1 MQSPPELQWEPC
13 LPPRGFNENSAGCGY
28 GASDTEGPPR
38 SCPAWGS
45 PPKASFSFKK
55 THPRPHLEKVFLFP
69 HKSCYTE
76 ASQRSDCGKLTSVG
90 LSPLQ
95 LRGSPCPS
103 SLTSP
108 AGWVLLRLHLPTS
121 LNQPLL
127 PWDQKPGAVGTL
139 KSSCGQRRPGSRV
152 QGALLSG
159 SSTGETRP
167 ISEASPSEPAL
178 LAVPPP
184 ALHPTPGGTQTR
196 PQAPD
201 PHRQQASRSP
211 KPLGCG
217 CPPSVQGV
225 GACGQCSS
233 RSPVVQWA
241 SVHPPVATRPASG
254 RPGPPRCP

>member
-1 MQSPPELQWEPC
+1 MHGGGRLEGK
-13 LPPRGFNENSAGCGY
+13 PRTPLSSRVATRV
-28 GASDTEGPPR
+28 S
-38 SCPAWGS
+38 W
-45 PPKASFSFKK
+45 
-55 THPRPHLEKVFLFP
+55 
-69 HKSCYTE
+69 
-76 ASQRSDCGKLTSVG
+76 
-90 LSPLQ
+90 SPLSGLKGVQ
-95 LRGSPCPS
+95 PPHS
-103 SLTSP
+103 SLLHTVP
-108 AGWVLLRLHLPTS
+108 VPLPVFHTPPLWPMDADPWVPTS

-167 ISEASPSEPAL
+167 IGEASPSEPAL

-211 KPLGCG
+211 KPLGCRR
-217 CPPSVQGV
+217 PLSVQGV
-225 GACGQCSS
+225 GACGRCSS

-241 SVHPPVATRPASG
+241 SVHPPVATRPAPG